1 MTVPVALFLFFAL
14 IGSIFQLALALGA
27 PLGEFTLGGKYP
39 GKLPPKIRVAALFQI
54 LVMGLFVTIV
64 LTRAGLIL
72 PSLADA
78 SRVAIWFVAGFFVL
92 GSIANLSS
100 PSQKEKRLWGPVN
113 ILMLIL
119 SVLIALG

>member
-1 MTVPVALFLFFAL
+1 MFIAYTFVILAL
-14 IGSIFQLALALGA
+14 IVAVFQLALALGA
-27 PLGEFTLGGKYP
+27 PLGEYTLAGKYP
-39 GKLPPKIRVAALFQI
+39 GKLPPKIRLVALIQI
-54 LVMGLFVTIV
+54 LVLVLFALTV

-72 PSLADA
+72 EQLINI

-92 GSIANLSS
+92 GSVTNLTS

-119 SVLIALG
+119 SVLIAFS